1 MDTRALSIELN
12 KKANMKASV
21 VLRASVMVL
30 LVGCQ
35 SGPTVHPAATV
46 TQAQDVRASV
56 PTAPS
61 VPETTG
67 VPVTRSPIPAE
78 PGPALI
84 LKEIQSQAERSL
96 REQRWDSSI
105 ALAEQGLRIDRRQP
119 AFYLILSESYFSLGD
134 FTQAQRFADQASR
147 LCGKKC
153 AQAEQ
158 MQRRL
163 REAY

>member
-1 MDTRALSIELN
+1 
-12 KKANMKASV
+12 MKASV
-21 VLRASVMVL
+21 LLRGSVIVFWL
-30 LVGCQ
+30 AGCQ

-46 TQAQDVRASV
+46 TPAQDVRASV
-56 PTAPS
+56 PVSPS
-61 VPETTG
+61 VPETIHT
-67 VPVTRSPIPAE
+67 PVTQSSMPVE

-96 REQRWDSSI
+96 RERRWDSSI

-153 AQAEQ
+153 TQAER
-158 MQRRL
+158 MQKRL
-163 REAY
+163 LRAH

>member
-1 MDTRALSIELN
+1 MF
-12 KKANMKASV
+12 
-21 VLRASVMVL
+21 L
-30 LVGCQ
+30 LAGCQ
-35 SGPTVHPAATV
+35 SGPTVNPGATV
-46 TQAQDVRASV
+46 AKAQDIHVSV
-56 PTAPS
+56 PVS
-61 VPETTG
+61 SGVPEAAGVPDT
-67 VPVTRSPIPAE
+67 VPVTRSPKPVE
-78 PGPALI
+78 PGPVLI

-153 AQAEQ
+153 TQAEQ